1 MSMVPQ
7 TGDPVAEARYI
18 VFVETVPPRGWV
30 EPIVAAW
37 HGGRWHVEHGRS
49 VYGWI
54 GPLPVLKTGFFT
66 GSPAQSVLD
75 ETFAKRAQEYDL

>member
-1 MSMVPQ
+1 MSLIPQ
-7 TGDPVAEARYI
+7 KGEPSVEARYI
-18 VFVETVPPRGWV
+18 VFVETRPARGWV

-54 GPLPVLKTGFFT
+54 GPLPVLKTGFFADAPET
-66 GSPAQSVLD
+66 SIATKPATQD
-75 ETFAKRAQEYDL
+75 YDL